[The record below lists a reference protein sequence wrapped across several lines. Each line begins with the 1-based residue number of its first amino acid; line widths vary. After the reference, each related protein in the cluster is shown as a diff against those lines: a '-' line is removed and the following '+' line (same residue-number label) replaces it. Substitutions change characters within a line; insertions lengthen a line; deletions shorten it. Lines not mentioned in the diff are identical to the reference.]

1 MRKYYY
7 HLTKPENVSSILN
20 NGLLANED
28 GEIYLYEAG
37 MYSDIRL
44 SENAIILLKEKGI
57 QPTNDDLIIEEK
69 PVSHHIAR
77 NQVFIK
83 EYAVFSVSRYG
94 IKVELQPDN
103 VAELTAKFQ
112 WICKQPKI
120 ESKYLRFCGIYS
132 E

>member
-20 NGLLANED
+20 NGLLANEN

-37 MYSDIRL
+37 TYRDIRL
-44 SENAIILLKEKGI
+44 SDDALKRYQENGI
-57 QPTNDDLIIEEK
+57 KPTNSDLIIEEK

-103 VAELTAKFQ
+103 VVELTAKFQ